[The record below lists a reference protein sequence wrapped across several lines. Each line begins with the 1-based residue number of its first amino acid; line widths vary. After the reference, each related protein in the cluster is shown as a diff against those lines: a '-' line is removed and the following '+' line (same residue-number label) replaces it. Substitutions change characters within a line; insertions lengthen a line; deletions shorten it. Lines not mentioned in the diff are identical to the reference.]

1 MPRPVSDAI
10 ADGLPLWDTYEALFF
25 LVTGVFLGLVLGF
38 LFPSAWRS
46 FRRSFRQTDKY
57 GFNKSTLSGELKF
70 SPKNPLIALEEKPE
84 SEESQAELDLAA
96 IFVAARYAVQ
106 ENAFRE
112 AAALYLQ
119 ILGSEKVSRTQTNK
133 AMFELTQVYALSG
146 LTEKAVETGLELL
159 HRKPAHAEI
168 FKFLLSVCSANP
180 DGRMLM
186 EILET
191 YSGPKSGELAREVT
205 HFLSS
210 AARQLLAR
218 GQQREAADLAK
229 QAVRWS
235 PTTLEAKL
243 VLIEAT
249 SILSQPDPNRPLDQA
264 VLGFFVDLAELLR
277 LSRTHSNRAPFFA
290 FPLFAAWADFFD
302 KNDSEVEQVVLR
314 LHGELLSQIDFEAFA
329 HDEIFRRDLDLFF
342 GVLVSL
348 RKGHPLESR
357 WQVAMA
363 TLVSSGPKPVR
374 VETFFWCQGCSAMQ
388 RYFLW
393 KCGSCGRWDSLA
405 PWASASD
412 TGLDGRLA
420 SQN

>member
-46 FRRSFRQTDKY
+46 FRRSFRQIDKY
-57 GFNKSTLSGELKF
+57 GVNRSNLSGELKF
-70 SPKNPLIALEEKPE
+70 SPKNPLMALEEKSE
-84 SEESQAELDLAA
+84 SEEQRAQFDLAA

-119 ILGSEKVSRTQTNK
+119 ILGSEKVSRAETNK

-159 HRKPAHAEI
+159 HRKPAHSEI
-168 FKFLLSVCSANP
+168 FKFLLSVCSVSP
-180 DGRMLM
+180 DARMLM
-186 EILET
+186 DILET

-210 AARQLLAR
+210 AARKFLLL

-235 PTTLEAKL
+235 PSTLEAKL

-249 SILSQPDPNRPLDQA
+249 SILSQPDSNRPLDQA

-277 LSRTHSNRAPFFA
+277 LSRSHANRAPFFA
-290 FPLFAAWADFFD
+290 LPLFRSWADFFD
-302 KNDSEVEQVVLR
+302 KNDSDVEQVVRR
-314 LHGELLSQIDFEAFA
+314 LQGELLSQIDFAAFA
-329 HDEIFRRDLDLFF
+329 GDDVFRNDLNLFY
-342 GVLVSL
+342 GVLISS
-348 RKGHPLESR
+348 RKSQNREGR
-357 WQVAMA
+357 WPGAMA
-363 TLVSSGPKPVR
+363 VLLSTRPPLVR
-374 VETFFWCQGCSAMQ
+374 VETFFWCQACSAMQ
-388 RYFLW
+388 RHFLW
-393 KCGSCGRWDSLA
+393 KCGSCGRWDSLSL
-405 PWASASD
+405 WAGGPE
-412 TGLDGRLA
+412 TPLDGRLA